1 MVKGFKQVGDVEKR
15 LVLNMKK
22 EGVSYMKILKIT
34 GRSPDTVTKILYP
47 DKKTKDI
54 RRKARHGR
62 FPKKSSVKS

>member
-22 EGVSYMKILKIT
+22 EGVWYMKILKIT

-47 DKKTKDI
+47 DKKTKKI
-54 RRKARHGR
+54 YAERRAAED
-62 FPKKSSVKS
+62 FPKRVR